1 MYTCLQSW
9 DWMPKYLQIWEHF
22 VHVGVVI
29 TLRVT
34 YIINLQFD
42 WLTYLYAI
50 SLGA

>member
-1 MYTCLQSW
+1 MSTILGLDAQVFT
-9 DWMPKYLQIWEHF
+9 DLGTF